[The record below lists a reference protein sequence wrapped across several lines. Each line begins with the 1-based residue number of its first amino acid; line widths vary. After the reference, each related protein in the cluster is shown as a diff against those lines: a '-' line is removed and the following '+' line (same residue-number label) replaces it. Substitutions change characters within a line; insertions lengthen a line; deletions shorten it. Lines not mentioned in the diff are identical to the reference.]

1 MTAGDPAGAAPQ
13 TGAAH
18 LVVYSRSYC
27 HLCDDMIA
35 ALAALQPALRF
46 TFEVV
51 DVDADAA
58 LEARYDELVPVLA
71 RDGIEICHHFLDRER
86 LEAALGTGEKPA
98 G

>member
-1 MTAGDPAGAAPQ
+1 
-13 TGAAH
+13 
-18 LVVYSRSYC
+18 
-27 HLCDDMIA
+27 MIA
-35 ALAALQPALRF
+35 ALAALQPVLRF

-71 RDGIEICHHFLDRER
+71 QDGIEICHHFLDRGR
-86 LEAALGTGEKPA
+86 LEAALGAREKPA